1 MFRPGQWV
9 QRTLVLSVAA
19 LVTWTS
25 HDGRDTAQ
33 LSRLPGTQP
42 RNVIFV
48 LVDDLRFDM
57 LGVQGHPW
65 VETPHLDALAR
76 SGVQMRNAFV
86 TTALCSPSRASIL
99 TGQYAHRHRVVDNNN
114 PVPPGTTFFP
124 QYLQKAGY
132 DTAFIGKWHMGGESD
147 APQPGFHRWVS
158 FRGQG
163 TYLPSKNGLNVDGTA
178 VPQRGYI
185 TDELTDYAL
194 EWLKQRSKE
203 RPFFLYL
210 SHKAVHAEFIPAERH
225 KDRYSGKPFTAPKTM
240 ADTPENYEGKPMW
253 VRNQRNSWH
262 GVDFPYHS
270 DLNIAEYY
278 RRYAETLLA
287 VDDSVGRIIAFL
299 RERDLLDSTIVMFM
313 GDNGFAFGEHGLIDK
328 RTAYEA
334 SMRVPLLM
342 SGGGLPAGTLIDE
355 VVANI
360 DIAPTILDAAGL
372 VPPRSSS
379 DSVAGSPAPTRPAP
393 TPAGAQ
399 AASTM
404 DGTSFLP
411 LAQGKRIPWRDTLLY
426 EYYWERN
433 FPHTPAMHAL
443 RGARYKYIR
452 YYGLWDTD
460 ELYDLQ
466 ADPWETRNLIRDPGH
481 RDVVTRLNRDLF
493 QTLETTGGLYIPLAP
508 DRGGSQNLRRRQ
520 GSSEA
525 DFPPYLFAPEKP
537 AR

>member
-1 MFRPGQWV
+1 MKRNLYRLAAICTLCVIGSAGPRGTV
-9 QRTLVLSVAA
+9 QSPQVS
-19 LVTWTS
+19 
-25 HDGRDTAQ
+25 TAE
-33 LSRLPGTQP
+33 R

-57 LGVQGHPW
+57 LGATGHPW
-65 VETPHLDALAR
+65 IETPNLDALAK
-76 SGVQMRNAFV
+76 SGVQLRNAFV

-147 APQPGFHRWVS
+147 APQPGFDRWVS

-163 TYLPSKNGLNVDGTA
+163 TYLPNKNGLNIDGRP

-194 EWLKQRSKE
+194 DWLKGRSAS

-210 SHKAVHAEFIPAERH
+210 SHKAVHAEFVPADRH
-225 KDRYSGKPFTAPKTM
+225 KGRYSAKPFTPPKTM
-240 ADTPENYEGKPMW
+240 ADTPENYDGKPMW

-270 DLNIAEYY
+270 DLDIAEYY

-287 VDDSVGRIIAFL
+287 VDDSMGRIVTLL
-299 RERDLLDSTIVMFM
+299 RERGLLDSTIVMFM

-342 SGGGLPAGTLIDE
+342 SGGGLPAGTFVDE

-360 DIAPTILDAAGL
+360 DIAPTILD
-372 VPPRSSS
+372 
-379 DSVAGSPAPTRPAP
+379 VAGIAPADNVSGGQKSP
-393 TPAGAQ
+393 TPARGAER
-399 AASTM
+399 M

-411 LAQGKRIPWRDTLLY
+411 LAQGKRLPWRDTLLY

-443 RGARYKYIR
+443 RGAQYKYIR
-452 YYGLWDTD
+452 YYGIWDTD
-460 ELYDLQ
+460 ELYDLRV
-466 ADPWETRNLIRDPGH
+466 DPLETRNLIRDPAH
-481 RDVVTRLNRDLF
+481 REVVTRLSDDLF
-493 QTLETTGGLYIPLAP
+493 KTLEATGGMYIPLAP
-508 DRGGSQNLRRRQ
+508 DRGGSQNLRRRE
-520 GSSEA
+520 GSKAA
-525 DFPPYLFAPEKP
+525 DFPPYMFGTPRRQP
-537 AR
+537 